1 MNSKVIK
8 DEKESDQAIPL
19 IRCLTECDKGEKV
32 KVLRV
37 SAGLHAKRRLAN
49 LGVIPGAF
57 IVKKKSAPW
66 RGPVEIIVKGSDL
79 VIGRGLAAKIMVLC
93 NGNCEL

>member
-1 MNSKVIK
+1 MNSRLNK
-8 DEKESDQAIPL
+8 DGEKSDQAIPL
-19 IRCLTECDKGEKV
+19 IRCLTECDKGEEV

-37 SAGLHAKRRLAN
+37 NAGLHAKRRLSN
-49 LGVIPGAF
+49 LGVIPGVF